1 MKAKIT
7 ILSILVLFSYV
18 IISGFSGRT
27 KNPTGA
33 PAGHTG
39 SPFDNKNCT
48 ICHGGTAVNVTGY
61 LSSNVPNEGYT
72 PGNTYLI
79 TCAFSGSGNK
89 GFQISPQNAQ
99 GNLMGTIFM
108 GTNSQ
113 LVGDFKYIT
122 HVNAVSSTNAS
133 WSFTWVAPD
142 AGTGPVTFYG
152 AAVIGK
158 PNVKLFNLT
167 IPENTSSSISDN
179 YSSKI
184 SIFPNPT
191 SAYLHF
197 CGLNSLNIEVVFY
210 SFDGK
215 IVKTD
220 KIENNSNSCKL
231 DISDLSKGVYL
242 VQVID
247 GQNIFNKKV
256 IFN

>member
-1 MKAKIT
+1 MKTKIT
-7 ILSILVLFSYV
+7 IFGIVFIFSYV

-48 ICHGGTAVNVTGY
+48 FCHGGTAVNVTGFMT
-61 LSSNVPNEGYT
+61 SNVPNTGYI

-79 TCAFSGSGNK
+79 TCAFSGTGNK
-89 GFQISPQNAQ
+89 GFQISPHNAQ

-122 HVNAVSSTNAS
+122 HASATSATNAS

-158 PNVKLFNLT
+158 PNTKLFTLT
-167 IPENTSSSISDN
+167 IPENTGASINDITN
-179 YSSKI
+179 SKI
-184 SIFPNPT
+184 NTYPNPA
-191 SAYLHF
+191 SDFLFISGIKSNDFKIY
-197 CGLNSLNIEVVFY
+197 FY
-210 SFDGK
+210 SIDGK
-215 IVKTD
+215 LVKFEEIV
-220 KIENNSNSCKL
+220 NNSPNIKF
-231 DISDLSKGVYL
+231 DINDLSKGTYL
-242 VQVID
+242 VQIKD
-247 GQNIFNKKV
+247 GEKTSSKKIIV
-256 IFN
+256 Y

>member
-7 ILSILVLFSYV
+7 IFGILSVFSYLL
-18 IISGFSGRT
+18 ITGFSGKT

-39 SPFDNKNCT
+39 SPYDNKNCT
-48 ICHGGTAVNVTGY
+48 VCHGGTAVNVTGF
-61 LSSNVPNEGYT
+61 LSSNVPSAGYT
-72 PGNTYLI
+72 PGMTYLL
-79 TCAFSGSGNK
+79 TCAFSGTGNK

-122 HVNAVSSTNAS
+122 HASAISATNAS

-158 PNVKLFNLT
+158 PNVKLFTLT
-167 IPENTSSSISDN
+167 IPENTGSN
-179 YSSKI
+179 VNENTLSKI
-184 SIFPNPT
+184 NIYPNPT
-191 SAYLHF
+191 SDYLYIS
-197 CGLNSLNIEVVFY
+197 GINSSEFEINFY

-215 IVKTD
+215 LVKSETVANNNSYN
-220 KIENNSNSCKL
+220 KIETA
-231 DISDLSKGVYL
+231 DLSKGIYL
-242 VQVID
+242 TQIKDKENSYIKKIVI
-247 GQNIFNKKV
+247 N
-256 IFN
+256 

>member
-7 ILSILVLFSYV
+7 FFSILVLFSFL

-48 ICHGGTAVNVTGY
+48 VCHGGSAANVVGY
-61 LSSNVPNEGYT
+61 LSSNVPGTGYV
-72 PGNTYLI
+72 PGNTYLL

-122 HVNAVSSTNAS
+122 H
-133 WSFTWVAPD
+133 
-142 AGTGPVTFYG
+142 
-152 AAVIGK
+152 
-158 PNVKLFNLT
+158 
-167 IPENTSSSISDN
+167 
-179 YSSKI
+179 
-184 SIFPNPT
+184 T
-191 SAYLHF
+191 SA
-197 CGLNSLNIEVVFY
+197 
-210 SFDGK
+210 
-215 IVKTD
+215 
-220 KIENNSNSCKL
+220 
-231 DISDLSKGVYL
+231 ISA
-242 VQVID
+242 
-247 GQNIFNKKV
+247 
-256 IFN
+256 